1 MEQEERIKLYL
12 KGYEEGQKEAWSKI
26 KHMISRYEGWELK
39 SRIESRLGTLY
50 QDVKSKRF
58 DLKED
63 PSQLFF
69 DEEEKTETVDD
80 TGDTKEQRELASG
93 EGLLVIEEDSKNSI
107 QKFLEL
113 ISEDQNGL
121 LISRDAPDKLMKR
134 FEFRS
139 NVGFIWL
146 SKSSRKDF
154 SNFDYEIDTVSP
166 SNLQKLSACIGNFL
180 KNTEQGVVFI
190 SGIPSIINY
199 IDFKKVQNFIGWVR
213 DTVSKRDGYFICS
226 IPENSMKKK
235 RLSILK
241 AEFDLV
247 NTG

>member
-1 MEQEERIKLYL
+1 MDQEERMKLYL

-26 KHMISRYEGWELK
+26 KNMVSRYEGWELK

-69 DEEEKTETVDD
+69 EQEEKPQKGSTEIET
-80 TGDTKEQRELASG
+80 ELTNG
-93 EGLLVIEEDSKNSI
+93 EGLLMIEEDSDGSI
-107 QKFLEL
+107 QEFITLSSK
-113 ISEDQNGL
+113 SQGGL
-121 LISRDAPDKLMKR
+121 FISRDSPDKLQKR
-134 FEFRS
+134 FDFDDKVS
-139 NVGFIWL
+139 IVWL
-146 SKSSRKDF
+146 SKSSKKDF
-154 SNFDYEIDTVSP
+154 SHLEHEIDIISP

-180 KNTEQGVVFI
+180 KNSNGGAVFI
-190 SGIPSIINY
+190 SGIPTMINY
-199 IDFKKVQNFIGWVR
+199 NDFRKVQNFIGWVR
-213 DTVSKRDGYFICS
+213 DTVTKRDGYLICS
-226 IPENSMKKK
+226 IPESSIKKK

-247 NTG
+247 YNT